1 MADEDDLYYL
11 QPGFDLNTL
20 TVPRLRN
27 ILVAHNV
34 SYLSSAKKSQLV
46 EQVES
51 DILPKAK
58 KLLRERDRVRRT
70 SKGITDMSSQDGTV
84 EADED
89 PDRELMPPP
98 PAPKTPRSRK
108 SKSNLGDA
116 ATSST
121 SRRSKTPSTR
131 KSTPRTKAS
140 DTETD
145 GERPQ
150 SSAKKSRKSAP
161 EPAAPSVR
169 LEEPVRV
176 KREAGSSPFSDD
188 NPFQSGSPPAEP
200 RRTSSSS
207 NRRKSQGRQS
217 TSRRRETTSPVIK
230 REDDTSYA
238 SYRFPLSQVS
248 DDISTTEEFTE
259 DAARELEHEQANGQL
274 VPKRSQALVRKR
286 KKPTSTT
293 AKSAP
298 ALILMAVIGAIAT
311 WYRQEKVNIGYCGVG
326 KPTWSL
332 SSNPNIPAW
341 VHENLQPT
349 CEPCP
354 PHAVCSSNMEA
365 KCEDDFVL
373 QHHPLNLNGLL
384 PIPPTC
390 EPDSEKERKIKA
402 VADRAIEELRERRA
416 AYECGDRLVSEE
428 VKTVAK
434 ASETKLKVA
443 EETLKEEVKKLKRR
457 GMSGQEFEDLWR
469 GALEDVMARDEV
481 EVTRDGYVPFPY
493 TILRM
498 TD

>member
-1 MADEDDLYYL
+1 MAEEDDLFYL

-34 SYLSSAKKSQLV
+34 SYPSAAKKGQLV
-46 EQVES
+46 EQIES

-108 SKSNLGDA
+108 SKTNLGDA
-116 ATSST
+116 ATPST

-131 KSTPRTKAS
+131 KSSSRPKAS

-145 GERPQ
+145 VERRP
-150 SSAKKSRKSAP
+150 SSRKSRKSAP
-161 EPAAPSVR
+161 EPTGPSVR

-188 NPFQSGSPPAEP
+188 NPFQSGSPPAES
-200 RRTSSSS
+200 RRVSSTS
-207 NRRKSQGRQS
+207 RRKSQGRQS
-217 TSRRRETTSPVIK
+217 TSRRRETTSPVVK
-230 REDDTSYA
+230 REDDDTSHA
-238 SYRFPLSQVS
+238 SYRFPVSNVS
-248 DDISTTEEFTE
+248 DDIPTTEEFTE
-259 DAARELEHEQANGQL
+259 DAARELEQEQANGQL
-274 VPKRSQALVRKR
+274 VPKRSQALVRRK
-286 KKPTSTT
+286 KKPTSTA

-298 ALILMAVIGAIAT
+298 AVILTAVLGAIAT

-326 KPTWSL
+326 QPTWSL
-332 SSNPNIPAW
+332 ASNPNIPAW

-354 PHAVCSSNMEA
+354 SHAICSPNMEV

-373 QHHPLNLNGLL
+373 QHHPLNLNGLV
-384 PIPPTC
+384 PVPPTC
-390 EPDSEKERKIKA
+390 EPDSEKERRIKA
-402 VADRAIEELRERRA
+402 VAGRAIEELRERRA
-416 AYECGDRLVSEE
+416 AYECGDELSSED
-428 VKTVAK
+428 VKTVTRAG
-434 ASETKLKVA
+434 ETKLEIP
-443 EETLKEEVKKLKRR
+443 EETLKQEVQKLRRR
-457 GMSGQEFEDLWR
+457 GMSEEEFRDLWR
-469 GALEDVMARDEV
+469 GALEDVIARDEV
-481 EVTRDGYVPFPY
+481 EVTRDG
-493 TILRM
+493 
-498 TD
+498 

>member
-1 MADEDDLYYL
+1 MAEEDDLFYL

-34 SYLSSAKKSQLV
+34 SYPSAAKKGQLV
-46 EQVES
+46 EQIES

-116 ATSST
+116 ATPST
-121 SRRSKTPSTR
+121 SRRSKTPNAR
-131 KSTPRTKAS
+131 KSSSRPKAS
-140 DTETD
+140 DTETG
-145 GERPQ
+145 GERRPP
-150 SSAKKSRKSAP
+150 SRKSRESGS
-161 EPAAPSVR
+161 EPTGPSVR
-169 LEEPVRV
+169 LEEPAGV

-188 NPFQSGSPPAEP
+188 NPFQTGSPPTES
-200 RRTSSSS
+200 RRISSTS
-207 NRRKSQGRQS
+207 RRKSQGRQS
-217 TSRRRETTSPVIK
+217 TSRRRETASPVIK
-230 REDDTSYA
+230 REDDDKSHAT
-238 SYRFPLSQVS
+238 YRFPASQVS
-248 DDISTTEEFTE
+248 DDVPTTEEFTE
-259 DAARELEHEQANGQL
+259 DAARELEQEQANGQL
-274 VPKRSQALVRKR
+274 VPKRSQALVRRR
-286 KKPTSTT
+286 KKPTSTA

-298 ALILMAVIGAIAT
+298 AIILTAVLGAIAT
-311 WYRQEKVNIGYCGVG
+311 WYRQEKVNIGYCDVG
-326 KPTWSL
+326 QPTWSL
-332 SSNPNIPAW
+332 ASNPNIPAW
-341 VHENLQPT
+341 VHENLQPR

-354 PHAVCSSNMEA
+354 SHAICSANMEV

-390 EPDSEKERKIKA
+390 EPDSEKERRIKA

-416 AYECGDRLVSEE
+416 AYECGDELSSEE
-428 VKTVAK
+428 VKTVTTAG
-434 ASETKLKVA
+434 ETKLEIP
-443 EETLKEEVKKLKRR
+443 EETLKEEVQKLRRR
-457 GMSGQEFEDLWR
+457 GMSEEEFRDLWR
-469 GALEDVMARDEV
+469 GALEDVMGRDEV
-481 EVTRDGYVPFPY
+481 VVTRD
-493 TILRM
+493 R
-498 TD
+498 